1 MSAIGN
7 YVHYRWSNYLEAGT
21 SRVRYTGYNAF
32 DAWQSQRNDII
43 SRAEKLANSGL
54 RQHEKSTKDL
64 EKLLNS
70 LLVPADSASGKVAEV
85 HRKIEQLLQEDFGD
99 ALQKID
105 LETGNVSFK
114 NLEKDHIGKART
126 VNIEDIVNRI
136 NRLEV
141 ELIRQVSTGSTIP
154 KDVFRNVETLK
165 SMYGEALTALQK
177 IKASKG
183 GAVLSISKKIFDED
197 LELGRQVLND
207 LIQEYAAFPA
217 MGLQK
222 GKLFEYLIAYAPLAM
237 DDAADEAIGEVVG
250 DIAGVVGYNRDSF
263 DSYFT
268 ASQNIDGI
276 LAITHASQGKID
288 VTLDWQ
294 GKELNISAKNVNLD
308 NDWVR
313 LVSDSSLLYLLQDE
327 DPQFV
332 NHFLNIFATH
342 GQKGSNKASLTAF
355 RNRMLEEV
363 KLILFYKALTG
374 DTYGRKAAN
383 VFILN
388 DNRTGRVKVYSIPDL
403 IDKVAQKPIKG
414 IQLNGKTFTASTSLK
429 NNWHRDSAQA
439 RIGTL
444 LAEAHSKKVKVSINA
459 SMFR

>member
-1 MSAIGN
+1 M
-7 YVHYRWSNYLEAGT
+7 
-21 SRVRYTGYNAF
+21 
-32 DAWQSQRNDII
+32 
-43 SRAEKLANSGL
+43 
-54 RQHEKSTKDL
+54 
-64 EKLLNS
+64 
-70 LLVPADSASGKVAEV
+70 
-85 HRKIEQLLQEDFGD
+85 
-99 ALQKID
+99 
-105 LETGNVSFK
+105 
-114 NLEKDHIGKART
+114 
-126 VNIEDIVNRI
+126 
-136 NRLEV
+136 
-141 ELIRQVSTGSTIP
+141 
-154 KDVFRNVETLK
+154 
-165 SMYGEALTALQK
+165 
-177 IKASKG
+177 
-183 GAVLSISKKIFDED
+183 
-197 LELGRQVLND
+197 
-207 LIQEYAAFPA
+207 
-217 MGLQK
+217 
-222 GKLFEYLIAYAPLAM
+222 
-237 DDAADEAIGEVVG
+237 
-250 DIAGVVGYNRDSF
+250 
-263 DSYFT
+263 
-268 ASQNIDGI
+268 
-276 LAITHASQGKID
+276 
-288 VTLDWQ
+288 
-294 GKELNISAKNVNLD
+294 
-308 NDWVR
+308 
-313 LVSDSSLLYLLQDE
+313 YLLQDE